1 MDCVFMGF
9 EVPLVATFAV
19 DLLKR
24 EKKNFQAVL
33 FQRGT
38 CDFRTFLP

>member
-1 MDCVFMGF
+1 MDCIVTVFKA
-9 EVPLVATFAV
+9 PLVATFAV

-24 EKKNFQAVL
+24 KKKVVQGSL

-38 CDFRTFLP
+38 YVFRICLP